1 MPQVTVLHNERKKR
15 VLKMALLA
23 SAVGV
28 VAIIVLVI
36 AINLVWAGQHSE
48 ALKNAQ
54 TLDGK
59 KDYASE
65 VEYLQRYVN
74 TNPPRQYKYDAL
86 VAEGKA
92 AEKESQYRTAF
103 VAYLSADTSS
113 SKPNLD
119 LKLDVARAATA
130 IGDKATAVSY
140 YKQAI
145 GMTPTNDTNDIF
157 MYQDQI
163 RGLGGTP

>member
-1 MPQVTVLHNERKKR
+1 VPQVVVLHDEHKKH
-15 VLKMALLA
+15 VLSVALVA
-23 SAVGV
+23 AGVGV
-28 VAIIVLVI
+28 AAIVVLVI
-36 AINLVWAGQHSE
+36 MVNLVWAGQHAE

-74 TNPPRQYKYDAL
+74 TNPPQQYKYDAL

-92 AEKESQYRTAF
+92 AENESQYRTAF

-145 GMTPTNDTNDIF
+145 DMTPKSDTDHIF
-157 MYQDQI
+157 MYEDQI